1 MFLSSG
7 GIVPEPAGDDF
18 VTMTIPARLGTGEPA
33 DSVAL
38 YLRSVGRHP
47 LLDKAQEAALAQ
59 ALEAG
64 NAARAALDSFAARG
78 IVDGRQE
85 QLERTARA
93 GALAKVLFVESNL
106 RLVVVLAQRR
116 QASGVPLGDLI
127 QEGNL
132 GLIRAV
138 EKFDWRTGWKFST
151 YAKWWI
157 RQAIND
163 AVASHSRTIRLP
175 ARIWAQLRELRM
187 ASAELAAGHGRAATT
202 AELAEHLGVSTTRV
216 EELLMWSMVPGS
228 LSEQLGGEGGM
239 EVGDRVADPDAH
251 LQFDATARPSW
262 RSEVDCLFEVLG
274 EREREVLRLRFGLV
288 GGGALS
294 LGETGRRLGLT
305 GERVR
310 QIQVAALAKLREAAS
325 DETRDDVLLS
335 A

>member
-1 MFLSSG
+1 MTASARRAYR
-7 GIVPEPAGDDF
+7 EPG
-18 VTMTIPARLGTGEPA
+18 
-33 DSVAL
+33 DSVGL
-38 YLRSVGRHP
+38 YLRSVGCHP
-47 LLDKAQEAALAQ
+47 LLDKAQETALAQ
-59 ALEAG
+59 AVEAG
-64 NAARAALDSFAARG
+64 NAARAEL
-78 IVDGRQE
+78 GRLAEQGDTVGGLQE
-85 QLERTARA
+85 QLERIASA
-93 GALAKVLFVESNL
+93 GALAKALFVESNL
-106 RLVVVLAQRR
+106 RLVVVLAQRCH
-116 QASGVPLGDLI
+116 ASNVPLGDLI

-175 ARIWAQLRELRM
+175 PRIWAQLRELRT
-187 ASAELAAGHGRAATT
+187 ASAELAAAHGRVATT
-202 AELAEHLGVSTTRV
+202 VELAEHLGVSTTRV

-251 LQFDATARPSW
+251 LQFDASARPSW
-262 RSEVDCLFEVLG
+262 RSEVDRLFEVLG

-288 GGGALS
+288 GGEALS

>member
-1 MFLSSG
+1 
-7 GIVPEPAGDDF
+7 
-18 VTMTIPARLGTGEPA
+18 MTAPARRVYGEPG
-33 DSVAL
+33 DSVGL

-59 ALEAG
+59 AVEAG
-64 NAARAALDSFAARG
+64 NAARAEL
-78 IVDGRQE
+78 GRLAEQGEPVGSLQE
-85 QLERTARA
+85 QLEGIASA
-93 GALAKVLFVESNL
+93 GAMAKALFVESNL

-116 QASGVPLGDLI
+116 HASGVPLGDLI

-187 ASAELAAGHGRAATT
+187 ASAELAAGYGRAATT

-228 LSEQLGGEGGM
+228 LSERLGGEGGM

-262 RSEVDCLFEVLG
+262 RSEVDRLFEVLG

-288 GGGALS
+288 GGEALS